1 MSYIGEPF
9 THDLFVTYSHGTID
23 GAGASP
29 LKRWSDAFIRE
40 LERELRTNPKYAR
53 DLKIFFDDHRQ
64 SGQGLNPNAGLTG
77 QLREEIGE
85 SALLTVLMSDQYL
98 LSTWCRDERDWW
110 LERQGKLG
118 LTPLDR
124 IAVARVFPT
133 TGTWPPAFADERG
146 NPFVGTCFYDKTRP
160 VEAARP
166 YAWPVPT
173 EDSGDPFRTILV
185 DLVGWLTQ
193 RIEFLRKR
201 ADERRAAAAD
211 AAKLAEE
218 TGQTLYLHA
227 RQEHVDTWQS
237 VRAALS
243 GEGFAVFPVDKP
255 DAVSADPAQA
265 KQDQAARIDM
275 LAQCDA
281 LLLVGTDNARALDQD
296 LIVVGRGDRQ
306 LARAKYQRYLPC
318 GLVDT
323 AGAAIATDARR
334 TTARNLQVDWI
345 DGTRSPWPN
354 DVKTWLTQKSAAAGG
369 R

>member
-9 THDLFVTYSHGTID
+9 THDLFVSYSHATIE
-23 GAGASP
+23 GEPLSP
-29 LKRWSDAFIRE
+29 LKRWSDGFIHE
-40 LERELRTNPKYAR
+40 LERELRTIPRYSR
-53 DLKIFFDDHRQ
+53 DLRIFFDDHRQ
-64 SGQGLNPNAGLTG
+64 SGQGLNPNAGLTE
-77 QLREEIGE
+77 QLRQEIGD

-110 LERQGKLG
+110 LERQGALG

-124 IAVARVFPT
+124 IAVAQVLPT
-133 TGTWPPAFADERG
+133 SESWPPTLVDERG
-146 NPFVGTCFYDKTRP
+146 NPFVGTCFYDKTRLAD
-160 VEAARP
+160 VARP
-166 YAWPVPT
+166 HAWPLPKS
-173 EDSGDPFRTILV
+173 DSGDPFRAVLL

-218 TGQTLYLHA
+218 AGQTLYLHA
-227 RQEHVDTWQS
+227 RQEHVETWQS
-237 VRAALS
+237 VRSALTE
-243 GEGFAVFPVDKP
+243 EGFAVFPIDQP

-265 KQDQAARIDM
+265 KQDQAARID
-275 LAQCDA
+275 LLGQCDA

-306 LARAKYQRYLPC
+306 LARAKYQRYVPC
-318 GLVDT
+318 GLLDT
-323 AGAAIATDARR
+323 AGVPIATDARR
-334 TTARNLQVDWI
+334 RTARALQVDWI
-345 DGTRSPWPN
+345 DGTRAPWPM
-354 DVKTWLTQKSAAAGG
+354 DVKTWLTQKSTAAGG